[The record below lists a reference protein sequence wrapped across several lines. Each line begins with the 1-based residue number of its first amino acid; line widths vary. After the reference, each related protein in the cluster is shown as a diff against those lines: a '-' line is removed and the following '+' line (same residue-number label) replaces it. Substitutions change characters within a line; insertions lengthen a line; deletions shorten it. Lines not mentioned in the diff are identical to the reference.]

1 LIKINLDATFVKIS
15 STVTL
20 VAIAGDE
27 TGAGV
32 LRGASV
38 FDMEGVH
45 APVIAEAMTYGEG
58 LVVARVKK
66 FGLLFQNW
74 ADSGHSKL
82 KIRRF
87 LDFKFQFFKK

>member
-1 LIKINLDATFVKIS
+1 
-15 STVTL
+15 
-20 VAIAGDE
+20 
-27 TGAGV
+27 
-32 LRGASV
+32 
-38 FDMEGVH
+38 
-45 APVIAEAMTYGEG
+45 VIAEAMTYGEG